1 MPWRC
6 CRARLL
12 SSPASRDRH
21 PRAPP
26 GTGVSVA
33 QEPDADGRFP
43 AHFLQ
48 PAHRVVEPHRP
59 VEVGDEEVGVP
70 ETPGTESHH
79 VFGLPDR
86 LLRRTADGRN
96 PAAAPRNPTAA
107 ALASHGV
114 VRGAR
119 DRISASAMR
128 SNSSSDIAPRY
139 PRYRSL

>member
-26 GTGVSVA
+26 GTGVAVA

-48 PAHRVVEPHRP
+48 PAHRVVEPYRP
-59 VEVGDEEVGVP
+59 VEVGDKEVGVP

-107 ALASHGV
+107 ALTSHNMIHN
-114 VRGAR
+114 AH
-119 DRISASAMR
+119 DRISTNAIH
-128 SNSSSDIAPRY
+128 SNSSNNITPKSPHK
-139 PRYRSL
+139 RS